1 MRRPPTTDS
10 KNYAYWRYANL
21 RFRGELLW
29 MPPWGTHIWFVGR
42 FLPHVNSSCVHIVV
56 FSFAPFAL
64 ACLPGGR
71 IASLNG
77 VNIAHFFEHCG
88 TYG

>member
-29 MPPWGTHIWFVGR
+29 MLPWGTHIWFVGR